1 MLVFDRIDQV
11 RKEVAK
17 REDHDARPVGLV
29 PTMGGLHEGHLSLI
43 GRAAAEC
50 ATTVVSVFVNPL
62 QFGPGEDLDRYPRD
76 LDADVE
82 VAAEAGADVVFAP
95 PVEEMYP
102 GGAPVVR
109 VEVGGELGERWEAAS
124 RPGHF
129 AGVATVVTKL
139 FAVVGPCRAYFG
151 EKDWQQLLVVR
162 RLVGDLSMAV
172 EVVACPTV
180 REDGGLALSSRNRY
194 LSAGERRA
202 ASVLYRALIA
212 GSVSPDDPRTAM
224 AEVVAA
230 EPVARLDYADVMGD
244 RLLIAA
250 WIGSTRLIDNMAA
263 APDAT
268 EPR

>member
-1 MLVFDRIDQV
+1 MQVVDRIDQV
-11 RKEVAK
+11 RKELAAK
-17 REDHDARPVGLV
+17 REDHARPVGLV
-29 PTMGGLHEGHLSLI
+29 PTMGALHEGHLSLVR
-43 GRAAAEC
+43 RAAAEC
-50 ATTVVSVFVNPL
+50 GTTVVSVFVNPL
-62 QFGPGEDLDRYPRD
+62 QFGPGEDLERYPRD

-109 VEVGGELGERWEAAS
+109 VEVGGELAERWEAAS

-180 REDGGLALSSRNRY
+180 REEDGLALSSRNRY

-202 ASVLYRALIA
+202 ATALYRALTA

-230 EPVARLDYADVMGD
+230 EPLARLEYADVLGD
-244 RLLIAA
+244 RLVIAA
-250 WIGSTRLIDNMAA
+250 WVGGTRLIDNMAA
-263 APDAT
+263 APDVV